1 MTGTTAQ
8 PSHEPQYKRI
18 GTGSRHTGQ
27 HQCRKKENSFNT
39 NKKKPRERK
48 GEENGERTSWAEKK
62 TALKK
67 GERANESHHRC
78 SELLGMRKP
87 KDR

>member
-1 MTGTTAQ
+1 MA
-8 PSHEPQYKRI
+8 
-18 GTGSRHTGQ
+18 
-27 HQCRKKENSFNT
+27 
-39 NKKKPRERK
+39 
-48 GEENGERTSWAEKK
+48 ERTSWAEKK

-67 GERANESHHRC
+67 EGERANESHHRC